1 MGWTRCLGMRGSK
14 VVWYLKGCGGKR
26 RGEENYSGLGMA
38 EEQKVEEQKVEERSN
53 Y

>member
-1 MGWTRCLGMRGSK
+1 MDEVLGHEGEQSRMVLERVRGEK
-14 VVWYLKGCGGKR
+14 EGGK
-26 RGEENYSGLGMA
+26 NYSGLGMA